1 MNTKNL
7 RIGILTFHKSINYG
21 SVLQAYAL
29 SKTLKDAGY
38 SVEIIDYE
46 PQRYEEIYSLYLKNN
61 SLHHVLSN
69 VLKRF
74 PYRVAYKNRV
84 NAFKNFRQ
92 TYLPLSKEKYY
103 FDSDLEVLNDRYD
116 VLIVGSDQV
125 WNVFA
130 YDCDDAYFL
139 PISHKA
145 KKIAYA
151 VSINNATF
159 TERRC
164 DDRLRSLIMDFDAVS
179 SREKSGCQRL
189 SGFLNGSKEII
200 NTLDPTLLADPKVFE
215 SIKSARIV
223 KEPYIFL
230 YSISF
235 SDDVIASARSL
246 SQRTGMPVYTLMTS
260 LKSYNFLQ
268 HNSDK
273 IYILK
278 NHLSPEDFL
287 SFISNAEY
295 VVTNSFHGTAFS
307 LLFEKQFYSICPN
320 KVDGT
325 KKYDERL
332 YSILTH
338 LGIEDRLISMD
349 EVNISDLSKKIDY
362 NNVNTKKEDLV
373 ANSRKFLY
381 DAIEV

>member
-92 TYLPLSKEKYY
+92 TYLPLSKEKYF

-130 YDCDDAYFL
+130 YDCDD
-139 PISHKA
+139 
-145 KKIAYA
+145 
-151 VSINNATF
+151 
-159 TERRC
+159 
-164 DDRLRSLIMDFDAVS
+164 RLRKNSLC
-179 SREKSGCQRL
+179 RQYK
-189 SGFLNGSKEII
+189 
-200 NTLDPTLLADPKVFE
+200 
-215 SIKSARIV
+215 
-223 KEPYIFL
+223 
-230 YSISF
+230 
-235 SDDVIASARSL
+235 
-246 SQRTGMPVYTLMTS
+246 
-260 LKSYNFLQ
+260 
-268 HNSDK
+268 
-273 IYILK
+273 
-278 NHLSPEDFL
+278 
-287 SFISNAEY
+287 
-295 VVTNSFHGTAFS
+295 
-307 LLFEKQFYSICPN
+307 
-320 KVDGT
+320 
-325 KKYDERL
+325 
-332 YSILTH
+332 
-338 LGIEDRLISMD
+338 
-349 EVNISDLSKKIDY
+349 
-362 NNVNTKKEDLV
+362 
-373 ANSRKFLY
+373 
-381 DAIEV
+381 

>member
-1 MNTKNL
+1 
-7 RIGILTFHKSINYG
+7 
-21 SVLQAYAL
+21 
-29 SKTLKDAGY
+29 
-38 SVEIIDYE
+38 
-46 PQRYEEIYSLYLKNN
+46 
-61 SLHHVLSN
+61 
-69 VLKRF
+69 
-74 PYRVAYKNRV
+74 
-84 NAFKNFRQ
+84 
-92 TYLPLSKEKYY
+92 
-103 FDSDLEVLNDRYD
+103 
-116 VLIVGSDQV
+116 
-125 WNVFA
+125 
-130 YDCDDAYFL
+130 
-139 PISHKA
+139 
-145 KKIAYA
+145 
-151 VSINNATF
+151 
-159 TERRC
+159 
-164 DDRLRSLIMDFDAVS
+164 MDFDAVS